1 MITEI
6 LNNPIEPHQ
15 PSGKF
20 SLSSIGSCW
29 RRKYMELKGLYK
41 ETYDE
46 KTFRTF
52 SVGDFWHGKLVAG
65 LTSKGPANGFH
76 VAAAEVN
83 IRNNKYISGR
93 CDLLLSHA
101 SAKKLYVVDFKSCG
115 NWTFRKVLDGDV
127 AQNYK
132 DQVLLYMYFF
142 HIHQGYLLFVNK
154 SNSELAEV
162 EVKYD
167 EERAVKLIDQIKLF
181 FTNYVEKDIEP
192 LRCTGGDFGCQC
204 CWPKE
209 FKNKPTKEQADSIL
223 EAQAKH
229 PDLFNTIAP
238 TAVPEPL
245 QSKITKNPPVTISRW
260 EKVI

>member
-115 NWTFRKVLDGDV
+115 SWIFKKVKEGEV
-127 AQNYK
+127 AQNYI
-132 DQVLLYMYFF
+132 DQLNLYLHFF
-142 HIHQGYLLFVNK
+142 KIKKGYLLFISKDKGEIEEV
-154 SNSELAEV
+154 LILIEV
-162 EVKYD
+162 E
-167 EERAVKLIDQIKLF
+167 
-181 FTNYVEKDIEP
+181 IEQNNG
-192 LRCTGGDFGCQC
+192 RCT
-204 CWPKE
+204 
-209 FKNKPTKEQADSIL
+209 A
-223 EAQAKH
+223 
-229 PDLFNTIAP
+229 
-238 TAVPEPL
+238 
-245 QSKITKNPPVTISRW
+245 
-260 EKVI
+260 